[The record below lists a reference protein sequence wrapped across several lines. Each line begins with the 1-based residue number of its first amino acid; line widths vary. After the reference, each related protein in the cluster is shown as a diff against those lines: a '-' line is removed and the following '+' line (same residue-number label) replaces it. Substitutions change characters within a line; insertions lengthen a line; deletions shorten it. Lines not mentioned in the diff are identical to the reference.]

1 MTTVTTKGHTM
12 KHIKTQAIIIDP
24 SNYSLAVAC
33 LPGGFATI
41 PPKKVKGRYVAT
53 LRNSRMLIEHFA
65 QTYSHQLSLSPDR
78 FIDVERID
86 N

>member
-24 SNYSLAVAC
+24 SNYS
-33 LPGGFATI
+33 
-41 PPKKVKGRYVAT
+41 
-53 LRNSRMLIEHFA
+53 
-65 QTYSHQLSLSPDR
+65 HQLSLSPDR